1 MRNAEAILHVIRE
14 QGKRGLPLGNDL
26 YRQLYNPSLYLLA
39 YSRIYGNAG
48 AMTQGATEETV
59 DGMSLKKIERIIEQ
73 LRDER
78 YRWTPVRRVEIPKKN
93 GKTRPLGIPT
103 WSDKLLQEVIRLLL
117 EAYYEP
123 QFSDASH
130 GFRPNRGCHTALHSI
145 EECWIGTKWF
155 IEGDIRGCFDNID
168 HEILMSILSE
178 RIQDNRFLRLISN
191 LLKAGY
197 LEQWTYHATLSGVPQ
212 GGIVSPI
219 LSNIYLD
226 RLDKYV
232 EQTLLPAN
240 TRGEKRQENADYA
253 KLVKRK
259 YYLRKAGRYQEARE
273 TEKRFQRMPSKDEHD
288 PNFRRLHYVRYAD
301 DWLIGFIGPVSEAE
315 AIKEQL
321 RTFLRDHLKLEL
333 SPEKTLV
340 THARTQ
346 AAKFLGYEIVVTH
359 DDAKHT
365 NGRRSINGNIGLRV
379 PAQFI
384 QAKCARYMQD
394 GKSIHRPEL
403 VNESD
408 FSIVHEYQAKY
419 RGYVQYYKLAHNL
432 SWLAQVQ
439 WVMQS
444 SLLKTLACKHKS
456 SMQTIANKY
465 KTTARFAH
473 GLRKCL
479 EVTVT
484 RKGKQ
489 PLVARFGGLSLT
501 RDRHATISDLSDTN
515 MRPPRSELLKRLLA
529 ETCELCGSTDDVQVH
544 HIRALKDLKQAGK
557 KERPL
562 WQQVMAARQRKTL
575 VVCRVCHTA
584 IHQGETPHAHT
595 TR

>member
-1 MRNAEAILHVIRE
+1 MI
-14 QGKRGLPLGNDL
+14 
-26 YRQLYNPSLYLLA
+26 
-39 YSRIYGNAG
+39 
-48 AMTQGATEETV
+48 
-59 DGMSLKKIERIIEQ
+59 
-73 LRDER
+73 
-78 YRWTPVRRVEIPKKN
+78 
-93 GKTRPLGIPT
+93 
-103 WSDKLLQEVIRLLL
+103 
-117 EAYYEP
+117 
-123 QFSDASH
+123 
-130 GFRPNRGCHTALHSI
+130 
-145 EECWIGTKWF
+145 
-155 IEGDIRGCFDNID
+155 
-168 HEILMSILSE
+168 
-178 RIQDNRFLRLISN
+178 
-191 LLKAGY
+191 
-197 LEQWTYHATLSGVPQ
+197 
-212 GGIVSPI
+212 
-219 LSNIYLD
+219 
-226 RLDKYV
+226 
-232 EQTLLPAN
+232 
-240 TRGEKRQENADYA
+240 
-253 KLVKRK
+253 
-259 YYLRKAGRYQEARE
+259 
-273 TEKRFQRMPSKDEHD
+273 
-288 PNFRRLHYVRYAD
+288 
-301 DWLIGFIGPVSEAE
+301 
-315 AIKEQL
+315 
-321 RTFLRDHLKLEL
+321 
-333 SPEKTLV
+333 

-346 AAKFLGYEIVVTH
+346 AANFLGYEIVVLH

-365 NGRRSINGNIGLRV
+365 NGRRSINGNVGLRV

-384 QAKCARYMQD
+384 QQKCARFMQD

-419 RGYVQYYKLAHNL
+419 RGYVQYYKLAQNV

-456 SMQTIANKY
+456 SMQAIANKY

-484 RKGKQ
+484 REGKK

-529 ETCELCGSTDDVQVH
+529 EMCELCGSTDDVQVH

-584 IHQGETPHAHT
+584 IHQGETQHAHA